1 MIKRIQV
8 KNFKSLANFDLP
20 IEMFTCLIGLNGAG
34 KTTVL
39 QVLDFIGHL
48 ACGITNFR
56 NWNKSDIITN
66 GSGMRTITLIVDFL
80 INEETVIW
88 EAKYNV
94 DKQRF
99 TEERIYHYDY
109 DAKWSLNTYLQ
120 LKENKL
126 SYDGMLQPGTKDI
139 SDYNYKGSVL
149 SAFKFDDPVICA
161 VKDELQAL
169 KSLELLSP
177 NILRQTSQPNDTLG
191 IGGEGLAGFLSRLNE
206 DEAKSLAVTLRDFY
220 PQVDKFEI
228 KKKKFGWKDLLI
240 RETALKAPVTAEHI
254 NDGYLRILAMLSQK
268 YSKAGFLLFDE
279 IENGIN
285 QELIDKLLV
294 QLQNFNDKQVMVTTH
309 SALVLNYLED
319 EVARDSVVL
328 LYKDNHGHT
337 QAKKF
342 FDIPEI
348 SQKLGLLGPGEVMI
362 DTNLE
367 KLSARLAAE
376 NNGEHK

>member
-1 MIKRIQV
+1 MIKRIRV
-8 KNFKSLANFDLP
+8 KNFKSLADFDLP
-20 IEMFTCLIGLNGAG
+20 LGMFTCLIGLNGAG

-48 ACGITNFR
+48 ACGITDFR
-56 NWNKSDIITN
+56 NWKKGDFVTN
-66 GSGMRTITLIVDFL
+66 GSGLRTITLQVDFF
-80 INEETVIW
+80 INNVYIIW
-88 EAKYNV
+88 SGKYNI
-94 DKQRF
+94 DKQKF
-99 TEERIYHYDY
+99 TEEVIRQYDPI
-109 DAKWSLNTYLQ
+109 KEWLIGVSLH
-120 LKENKL
+120 LKDNRL
-126 SYDGMLQPGTKDI
+126 SYDYTEQQNSKDI

-177 NILRQTSQPNDTLG
+177 NILRQTSQPNDKLG

-206 DEAKSLAVTLRDFY
+206 DDAKSLAVTLRDFY

-240 RETALKAPVTAEHI
+240 REAALKAPVTAEHI

-294 QLQNFNDKQVMVTTH
+294 QLQNFNGKQVMVTTH

-319 EVARDSVVL
+319 TVAKDSVIL
-328 LYKDNHGHT
+328 LYKDNQGHT

-348 SQKLGLLGPGEVMI
+348 SQKLGLLGPGEVMS